1 MKYYLSF
8 DYKKSE
14 LQDKQDR
21 YIPINWETVNCCN
34 NANDLINICN
44 FTMQFHNK
52 GELLLYLIQNK
63 IISPNSINKDIVI
76 MYKYNKEYKHLRYG
90 ITYNDDRVYLNPDRL
105 LMELLTKRNDYDFL
119 KRLVNNYHN
128 VFPVMAIT
136 SEMLS
141 YINSMVYTGQS
152 SVNYDLLMQE
162 FVSRII
168 YKYDS
173 KKKSIATDSN
183 GEALIDAKQL
193 RDLAMYVAYQNK
205 NSKTESKIV
214 IKQSPAKFE
223 TNVKK
228 LERKLPE
235 YEQLTLF
242 AK

>member
-21 YIPINWETVNCCN
+21 YIPIKWETVNCCN

-90 ITYNDDRVYLNPDRL
+90 ITYNDDKKFLIPDRL
-105 LMELLTKRNDYDFL
+105 GMELLTKRNDYDFL
-119 KRLVNNYHN
+119 KRLINNYRN

-136 SEMLS
+136 NELLVYVNDMT
-141 YINSMVYTGQS
+141 YTGHS
-152 SVNYDLLMQE
+152 NINYDLLMEE
-162 FVSRII
+162 FVNRII

-173 KKKSIATDSN
+173 KSKSLVTDKN
-183 GEALIDAKQL
+183 GVLIVDPRQL
-193 RDLAMYVAYQNK
+193 RDLAMFVVYQNNK
-205 NSKTESKIV
+205 AKEITKESFKE
-214 IKQSPAKFE
+214 QTRQFD
-223 TNVKK
+223 TNTKK
-228 LERKLPE
+228 LTRKLPE
-235 YEQLTLF
+235 YEQMTL
-242 AK
+242 